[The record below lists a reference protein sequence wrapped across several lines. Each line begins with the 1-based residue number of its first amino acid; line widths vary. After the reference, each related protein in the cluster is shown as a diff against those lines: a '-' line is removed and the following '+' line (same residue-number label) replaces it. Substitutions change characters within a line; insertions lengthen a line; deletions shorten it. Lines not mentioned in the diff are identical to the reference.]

1 MIGIDLIKLER
12 MKRMQERFGQKALQK
27 FLSQDEIGLIKN
39 YRTAAGFWAAK
50 EACAKALGT
59 GIGSEC
65 NFHDISITK
74 SPKGAPILTLSDRLL
89 KAFNIKNSSLSITHD
104 GDYAIAVVAL
114 ETL

>member
-1 MIGIDLIKLER
+1 MIGVDLIKLER
-12 MKRMQERFGQKALQK
+12 MKRMIDRFGQKSLKK
-27 FLSQDEIGLIKN
+27 FLLDDEINLVKN

-65 NFHDISITK
+65 SFYDIKISKTI
-74 SPKGAPILTLSDRLL
+74 KGAPILNLSPKIIDM
-89 KAFNIKNSSLSITHD
+89 FSIKESSLSITHD

-114 ETL
+114 EKN